1 MDYEAR
7 CHLSIFSTNGS
18 GSPSC
23 CVTLDFVEERAP
35 VRIGIT
41 DTIVA
46 IEVQRAGIVTIVSIA
61 KQFSA
66 TETANEGSTCNSR
79 IAVAKVI
86 QLFQLHKVKERFF
99 LKFARPSFE
108 EREAPGRLVCL
119 VLFENLTCSGCLD
132 KEWFRRELLCPFA
145 EERAPVRSGIT
156 DTRVAIEVQRA
167 GIVTIVSTAKQ

>member
-46 IEVQRAGIVTIVSIA
+46 IEVQRAGIVAIVSVA
-61 KQFSA
+61 QTDRA
-66 TETANEGSTCNSR
+66 ANGVSEGSTCSYGKSG
-79 IAVAKVI
+79 AKLLHFPVI
-86 QLFQLHKVKERFF
+86 SKSK
-99 LKFARPSFE
+99 S
-108 EREAPGRLVCL
+108 
-119 VLFENLTCSGCLD
+119 
-132 KEWFRRELLCPFA
+132 
-145 EERAPVRSGIT
+145 
-156 DTRVAIEVQRA
+156 
-167 GIVTIVSTAKQ
+167 AKQT